1 MRKIFTTLLILFTH
15 VITANSQ
22 TKELPWQVS
31 LGVGLAEYSGD
42 LGNGFFLF
50 DLTGH
55 SIGQNGVSKKNT
67 PGLGIISVNK
77 YLNSKFDLS
86 FRGYYGEWGYYKDA
100 TPGNYFFKNML
111 GLECTPR
118 WKFLA
123 MDNAMFVPYL
133 TAGVGFGRID
143 MNFATDDYGI
153 FGLDKTYLYQFTVP
167 MGLGLNI
174 NLTNKVGVNLQS
186 NFMWT
191 NSDKVDYKNS
201 SNNSFSTD
209 AAWIHSIG
217 ITFNLGKMKDADKDG
232 VADRNDKCA
241 NTTAGALVDKNGC
254 ILDKDKDGIADNLDI
269 CPDKAGVAQFSGCP
283 DTDKD
288 GIQDSKDK
296 CIDIAGIAKFD
307 GCPDT
312 DNDGIK
318 DGEDKCPTVYGAS
331 QFNGCPDTDND
342 GIQDSEDACPKEK
355 GLAQFNGCPD
365 SDGDGLADNKDKC
378 PTVAGP
384 ASNNGCPE
392 IKAEVRKLF
401 ERALQGVQFESG
413 KSTIKKESFTIL
425 NNVLKVMVENP
436 SYKLY
441 IAGHT
446 DNAGNAE
453 KNLQLSKARAAAVEK
468 YLETNGVSTERVRSE
483 GFGSTVPVADNATKE
498 GRSKNRRVEFKV
510 EFEDVVK

>member
-1 MRKIFTTLLILFTH
+1 MNKLITTMAIIIASLSSY
-15 VITANSQ
+15 AQ
-22 TKELPWQVS
+22 TKDLPWQVS
-31 LGVGLAEYSGD
+31 LSLGLAEYSGD
-42 LGNGFFLF
+42 IGNGFFLF

-55 SIGQNGVSKKNT
+55 NIGQNGVSKKNN
-67 PGLGIISVNK
+67 PGLGLISVNK

-86 FRGYYGEWGYYKDA
+86 FRAYHGEWGYYRNA
-100 TPGNYFFKNML
+100 AEGNYLFRNMT
-111 GLECTPR
+111 GLECAPR

-123 MDNAMFVPYL
+123 MDNAIFVPYL
-133 TAGVGFGRID
+133 TAGIGFGRIN
-143 MNFATDDYGI
+143 MNASSDDYGI
-153 FGLDKTYLYQFTVP
+153 FGLDKTYLYQLTVP
-167 MGLGLNI
+167 MGLGLNV
-174 NLTNKVGVNLQS
+174 NLTPKLGLNLQS

-191 NSDKVDYKNS
+191 NRDKVDGKSASNS
-201 SNNSFSTD
+201 SFATD
-209 AAWIHSIG
+209 AAWLHTIG
-217 ITFNLGKMKDADKDG
+217 ITFNLSKMKDADKDG
-232 VADRNDKCA
+232 VADRKDKCA
-241 NTTAGALVDKNGC
+241 NTPAGAFVDKVGC
-254 ILDKDKDGIADNLDI
+254 IIDKDKDGIADNLDA
-269 CPDKAGVAQFSGCP
+269 CPDKLGIAQFNGCP
-283 DTDKD
+283 DTDRD

-318 DGEDKCPTVYGAS
+318 DSEDKCPSVYGVS
-331 QFNGCPDTDND
+331 QFSGCPDTDND
-342 GIQDSEDACPKEK
+342 GIQDSEDACPNEK
-355 GLAQFNGCPD
+355 GTAQFNGCPD

-378 PTVAGP
+378 PTVAGL

-413 KSTIKKESFTIL
+413 KSTIKKESFAIL
-425 NNVLKVMVENP
+425 NNVITVMIENP

-446 DNAGNAE
+446 DNAGNAD

-468 YLETNGVSTERVRSE
+468 YLENKGVSTERVRSE
-483 GFGSTVPVADNATKE
+483 GFGSTVSVADNATKE

-510 EFEDVVK
+510 EFEDIVK